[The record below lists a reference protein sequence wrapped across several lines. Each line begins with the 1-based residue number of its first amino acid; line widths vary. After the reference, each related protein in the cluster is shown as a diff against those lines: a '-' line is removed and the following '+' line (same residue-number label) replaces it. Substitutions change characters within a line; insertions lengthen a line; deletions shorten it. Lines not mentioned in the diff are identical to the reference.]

1 MKKEVQIILLPTDK
15 ASNVFLQIS
24 KNTID
29 FSEKFQP
36 MGNSKLFTNQFHYV
50 LSDLD
55 IQEGDWVFDLISNSI
70 YQITNKYTLK
80 YFNTHYP
87 DSWKKIIATN
97 DLQLGCSND
106 SISHLFPQLSQQGL
120 ELLCKLYNEKKELKV
135 MVEYE
140 EIGRTTSEM
149 GDITVTWQPIPNI
162 DYIPKLKVDSQ
173 NCISISEVE
182 EDVEKLADN
191 WVLSNSP
198 NRNIRTDGDLATG
211 FVAGYKAAK
220 QSKE

>member
-1 MKKEVQIILLPTDK
+1 MKKEAQIILLPTTHNSGLDLRNDKLHIEDK
-15 ASNVFLQIS
+15 A
-24 KNTID
+24 
-29 FSEKFQP
+29 
-36 MGNSKLFTNQFHYV
+36 FTCFNGQFYYV

-55 IQEGDWVFDLISNSI
+55 IQEGDWVFYLISNSI
-70 YQITNKYTLK
+70 YQITNKYTLE
-80 YFNTHYP
+80 YFNTRYP
-87 DSWKKIIATN
+87 DNWKKIIATN
-97 DLQLGCSND
+97 DESLNEIAKGYTFTKLY
-106 SISHLFPQLSQQGL
+106 PQLSQQGL

-140 EIGRTTSEM
+140 EKYLYPDGNLSKISRLAPNA
-149 GDITVTWQPIPNI
+149 IPVTV
-162 DYIPKLKVDSQ
+162 LKVDSQ